1 LNICQGEF
9 EELLSDPE
17 PPMLMQG
24 DEEEL
29 ARLRKQRRDRM
40 RANMKFVGHLF
51 LRQLLSVKVVGS
63 VISELVSCDE
73 PGVLPEEH
81 AVECAIELCL
91 AIGYTL
97 EAMPVGQA
105 ALGQVC
111 GRLLELKG
119 QKRDNGK
126 SAYCRRVQ
134 FQILDLLET
143 RAAGWSKKSFKTSAK
158 TKDEIRQEQ
167 QREGA
172 HASCA
177 ERVIAGQRP
186 GYLP

>member
-1 LNICQGEF
+1 MSCVSVAGRPPVISVSAGTVVAVES
-9 EELLSDPE
+9 SDSISMTAVRSGTTASGATASGATVPE
-17 PPMLMQG
+17 AVADSTG
-24 DEEEL
+24 VDAWL
-29 ARLRKQRRDRM
+29 APVG
-40 RANMKFVGHLF
+40 RANA
-51 LRQLLSVKVVGS
+51 
-63 VISELVSCDE
+63 INA
-73 PGVLPEEH
+73 EH